1 MISRRCDL
9 HAPRE
14 SPAPHARTAEA
25 RTKAGSLIVGF
36 LAFAG
41 SRAVMSL
48 KVFAPT
54 SRKDAPPELKP
65 GSSLKR
71 ICELQN
77 YKRCRAWAEP
87 D

>member
-1 MISRRCDL
+1 
-9 HAPRE
+9 
-14 SPAPHARTAEA
+14 
-25 RTKAGSLIVGF
+25 
-36 LAFAG
+36 
-41 SRAVMSL
+41 MSF

-71 ICELQN
+71 IFELQI